1 MEYQDTLPEI
11 DWLTEEAVQRAIGQ
25 EALFVVTIEEG
36 N

>member
-11 DWLTEEAVQRAIGQ
+11 DRLTEEAAQRAIGQ